1 MIADEPEFFSVGAE
15 VPRRQSQSQLG
26 QVQLRPVGVVGLLL
40 VVVVELLPSHFLV
53 VVLRLRVEVEVELL
67 LLVVVKQE
75 VVMVEVEVELQLPSH
90 FLVVVL
96 RLRVEV
102 EVELLPSHFLVVVV
116 LRLRVEVEVEL
127 LLLVVVVVVEQEP
140 LLLEV
145 VMVEVEVELQLLL
158 VVVVLQLQ
166 VEVEEAECPSDE
178 FADAAV
184 VLDVLVVGVEVV
196 RLLHVDADEAEE
208 LLLVEEVPQLPV
220 DVEVCVQVLVEVEEV
235 VGVLQ
240 LPEHGP
246 AASRE
251 PQVVPVLGRHRRGSI
266 SWQRLV

>member
-15 VPRRQSQSQLG
+15 VPHRQSQIQLG
-26 QVQLRPVGVVGLLL
+26 QVQLRPVGVVELVL

-53 VVLRLRVEVEVELL
+53 V
-67 LLVVVKQE
+67 
-75 VVMVEVEVELQLPSH
+75 
-90 FLVVVL
+90 
-96 RLRVEV
+96 
-102 EVELLPSHFLVVVV
+102 VVVV

-127 LLLVVVVVVEQEP
+127 LLLVVVVAVEQEP

-158 VVVVLQLQ
+158 VVVLQLQ
-166 VEVEEAECPSDE
+166 VEVEEAECPSDGS
-178 FADAAV
+178 ADAVV

-196 RLLHVDADEAEE
+196 KLPHVDVDEAEE
-208 LLLVEEVPQLPV
+208 LLLAEEAPQLPV

-235 VGVLQ
+235 EGVLQ
-240 LPEHGP
+240 LLEHGP

-251 PQVVPVLGRHRRGSI
+251 PQVVPVLGRHRRESI

>member
-15 VPRRQSQSQLG
+15 VPHRQSQIQLG
-26 QVQLRPVGVVGLLL
+26 QVQLRPVGVVELVL
-40 VVVVELLPSHFLV
+40 VVVVELLPSHFL
-53 VVLRLRVEVEVELL
+53 
-67 LLVVVKQE
+67 
-75 VVMVEVEVELQLPSH
+75 
-90 FLVVVL
+90 
-96 RLRVEV
+96 
-102 EVELLPSHFLVVVV
+102 VVV

-158 VVVVLQLQ
+158 VVVLQLQ
-166 VEVEEAECPSDE
+166 VEVEEAECPSDG
-178 FADAAV
+178 FADAVV

-196 RLLHVDADEAEE
+196 RLPHVDVDEAEE
-208 LLLVEEVPQLPV
+208 LLLAEEVPQLPV

-235 VGVLQ
+235 EGVLQ
-240 LPEHGP
+240 LLEHGP

-251 PQVVPVLGRHRRGSI
+251 PQVVPVLGRHRRESI